1 VLVRDGYT
9 FLHVVFAAERMISA
23 VRDELVIARP
33 TEILPIYE
41 VGAVAVAV
49 SSFRRSRARRSKISY
64 SGNGACGPGRSGATG
79 RAA

>member
-1 VLVRDGYT
+1 MLVRDGYT

-41 VGAVAVAV
+41 VGAVAV